1 VATTQNRCINSVT
14 LKSNRMIGSSL
25 NEATF
30 GIAFHNAQKD
40 STLHA
45 PPRSRPRNS
54 CHSAFEI
61 QLMPVISHHIQL
73 RAGILQ
79 PASSLSVLRAY
90 TDLVAYNKMPSEE
103 PRG

>member
-1 VATTQNRCINSVT
+1 
-14 LKSNRMIGSSL
+14 
-25 NEATF
+25 
-30 GIAFHNAQKD
+30 
-40 STLHA
+40 
-45 PPRSRPRNS
+45 
-54 CHSAFEI
+54 
-61 QLMPVISHHIQL
+61 MPVISHHIQL